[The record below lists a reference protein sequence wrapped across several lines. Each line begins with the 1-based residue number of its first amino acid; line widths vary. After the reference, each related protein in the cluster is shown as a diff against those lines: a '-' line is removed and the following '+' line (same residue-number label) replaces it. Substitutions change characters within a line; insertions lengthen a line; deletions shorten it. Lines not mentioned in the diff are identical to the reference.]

1 MKISVIIPTY
11 YRQED
16 LAELFNSLLSQT
28 YKPSEVII
36 VDDTPT
42 DDIADLC
49 NRFYVK
55 FAEQNVNLIYHKNQR
70 KRSSAVARNVGVEK
84 SSGDILMFFDSDVI
98 LFPNYI
104 EKILQVF
111 KEYPYALGVQGW
123 IVNFKRK
130 KFYYLRQALYKIFCM
145 SHHAR
150 DRCRLFEYPS
160 TLTKIVNCESLSG
173 ANFAVKR
180 EVFKELH
187 FDESLLGY
195 AYMED
200 LLFSHLLF
208 KKFPGCLFITPYAK
222 CIHKVS
228 QIGREEKD
236 TIENHKRICRLYVL
250 TKLFGLKGTLLY
262 IWQNIGLTILKI
274 SKRLIKY

>member
-16 LAELFNSLLSQT
+16 LAELFDSLLLQT
-28 YKPSEVII
+28 CKPSEVII

-42 DDIADLC
+42 ADIADLC
-49 NRFYVK
+49 NKFYGQFK
-55 FAEQNVNLIYHKNQR
+55 EQNVSLIYCRNQR

-84 SSGDILMFFDSDVI
+84 SSGGILMFFDSDVI
-98 LFPNYI
+98 LFPDYI
-104 EKILQVF
+104 EKILQAF
-111 KEYPYALGVQGW
+111 KEKPQALAVQGW
-123 IVNFKRK
+123 IINFKRK
-130 KFYYLRQALYKIFCM
+130 KFYYIRQVFYKIFFM
-145 SHHAR
+145 NHHVKNS
-150 DRCRLFEYPS
+150 CRLFEYPS
-160 TLTKIVNCESLSG
+160 TLTKIVSCEALSG

-180 EVFKELH
+180 EVFNEFH

-208 KKFPGCLFITPYAK
+208 KKFPGRLFITPHAK

-236 TIENHKRICRLYVL
+236 KIEIHKRTCRFYVL

-262 IWQNIGLTILKI
+262 NWQNIGLTILKF
-274 SKRLIKY
+274 LNA